1 MKKNIYQVTLKNL
14 LMKLQQIDKI
24 INKVLPR
31 LVRPRTI
38 RLTSFSG
45 GILNE
50 KLLEQVGSA

>member
-1 MKKNIYQVTLKNL
+1 
-14 LMKLQQIDKI
+14 MKLQQIDKI